1 MEYKCTQND
10 TDVTTISI
18 VEVKAS
24 ILKAQSTLIL
34 PELIQLNKN
43 TISVST
49 SPKYLININQD
60 NIVEINKNVVEAIWE
75 ILSLKIFPKK
85 IQKINP
91 NRGNKTKKIIKIL
104 PL

>member
-1 MEYKCTQND
+1 
-10 TDVTTISI
+10 VTTISI

-24 ILKAQSTLIL
+24 ILKAQSTLRL

-49 SPKYLININQD
+49 SPKYLMNMYQD
-60 NIVEINKNVVEAIWE
+60 NIAEINKKKVETIWE

-91 NRGNKTKKIIKIL
+91 NKGNKTIEIIKIL

>member
-24 ILKAQSTLIL
+24 ILKAQSTMKL

-49 SPKYLININQD
+49 SPKYLINIYQD
-60 NIVEINKNVVEAIWE
+60 NIVEINKNVVEIICE

-91 NRGNKTKKIIKIL
+91 NKGNKTKDIIKIL